1 MTETF
6 IKALCVMAGKKKKE
20 IRFFINGYVDKQP
33 VIYSCGEHRLVAKIH
48 MRHPCVSICL
58 ILKEAS
64 WKRVCMT

>member
-6 IKALCVMAGKKKKE
+6 IKALCVMAGKKKKGDTV
-20 IRFFINGYVDKQP
+20 FHQCYMDKQP
-33 VIYSCGEHRLVAKIH
+33 VIYSYGEHRLVVKIH
-48 MRHPCVSICL
+48 TRHPCVSICL